1 MSKRVRHHLGFYG
14 TLFNDVCNHA
24 CNLKYHPKVKPS
36 VKGIYEVEHV
46 VAKWVKGGEVEYFIQ
61 WQNYSSSENM
71 WEPAEHL
78 PEDIIAAFENR
89 SVDPL
94 RTDESR
100 ESLALL
106 SEKGLKL
113 LTACNE
119 TITMQNNVLWAI
131 SPGVPSD
138 LCEEKLIAAGLGPY
152 LKKYLT
158 VPCGGCCV
166 NALVYSKL
174 FLGKSLS
181 FLDEQGHK
189 TASRPVE
196 KVQIKFMK
204 SYFAGCIQWA
214 KCCSHKNCFFRSH
227 WLQ

>member
-1 MSKRVRHHLGFYG
+1 M
-14 TLFNDVCNHA
+14 
-24 CNLKYHPKVKPS
+24 
-36 VKGIYEVEHV
+36 
-46 VAKWVKGGEVEYFIQ
+46 EYFIQ

-119 TITMQNNVLWAI
+119 TITMQNNVL
-131 SPGVPSD
+131 
-138 LCEEKLIAAGLGPY
+138 
-152 LKKYLT
+152 
-158 VPCGGCCV
+158 
-166 NALVYSKL
+166 
-174 FLGKSLS
+174 
-181 FLDEQGHK
+181 
-189 TASRPVE
+189 
-196 KVQIKFMK
+196 
-204 SYFAGCIQWA
+204 
-214 KCCSHKNCFFRSH
+214 
-227 WLQ
+227 